1 MNTINLR
8 SINVKRLGWVLVC
21 ITLMAFISA
30 CGGGSSSSATS
41 ATYAPVGGTS
51 AKALALA
58 GTVSTFAGIAP
69 GSVDATGSAAQF
81 NGPNANATDGT
92 NLYVADSANHTI
104 RKVVIATGAVTTL
117 AGTAGVFGNTDGAG
131 AAASFFSPQGIAT
144 DGTNLYVAD
153 TGNHVIRKVVIATGA
168 VTTIAGRA
176 SSPGSADGTGL
187 AAQFGRP
194 NGIATDNINIYVSD
208 SNNNNLRAI
217 VIATGAVST
226 LAGDASLAGSADG
239 VGLAAQFRS
248 PYGLATDGKN
258 LYVADSGN
266 NTIRKVVIASGAVTT
281 LAGKA
286 AIIGKSDGTGS
297 AATFYY
303 PAGIILDG
311 TGTNLY
317 VADAGNGTIRKMA
330 IATGA
335 VSTFAGTAGL
345 AGSTNATG
353 AAAMF
358 NSPQGVATDG
368 TNLYVADSADNT
380 IRQIVIATG
389 AVTTLAGTAG
399 AGAPGYADG
408 ISSAASFNVLQG
420 ITSDGT
426 NLYLAD
432 SGNSTIRKI
441 VIATGAVTTL
451 AGKAGFSGYGDGI
464 GSAASF
470 YNPQGITTDGTN
482 LYVTDASNSTIRQI
496 VIATGAVTTLAGSA
510 GVIGSSDGTGLAARF
525 YYPQGITTDGK
536 NLYVADSLN
545 NTIRKVVIATGAV
558 TTLTGIA
565 GFSGYA
571 DGTGLAATLSYPTD
585 VTTDGT
591 NLYVA
596 DSGNNTIR
604 KIVIATGAVTTL
616 AGSVLSS
623 GSVDGIS
630 SAASFKMPQGITTDG
645 TNLYVADSESGTIRK
660 IVIATG
666 AVITLAGKTGVTG
679 HANGTGA
686 TASFSMPVGMT
697 TDGTSLYTV
706 DSGNNTIRKIQ

>member
-1 MNTINLR
+1 
-8 SINVKRLGWVLVC
+8 
-21 ITLMAFISA
+21 
-30 CGGGSSSSATS
+30 
-41 ATYAPVGGTS
+41 
-51 AKALALA
+51 
-58 GTVSTFAGIAP
+58 
-69 GSVDATGSAAQF
+69 
-81 NGPNANATDGT
+81 
-92 NLYVADSANHTI
+92 
-104 RKVVIATGAVTTL
+104 
-117 AGTAGVFGNTDGAG
+117 
-131 AAASFFSPQGIAT
+131 
-144 DGTNLYVAD
+144 
-153 TGNHVIRKVVIATGA
+153 
-168 VTTIAGRA
+168 
-176 SSPGSADGTGL
+176 
-187 AAQFGRP
+187 
-194 NGIATDNINIYVSD
+194 
-208 SNNNNLRAI
+208 
-217 VIATGAVST
+217 
-226 LAGDASLAGSADG
+226 
-239 VGLAAQFRS
+239 
-248 PYGLATDGKN
+248 
-258 LYVADSGN
+258 
-266 NTIRKVVIASGAVTT
+266 
-281 LAGKA
+281 
-286 AIIGKSDGTGS
+286 
-297 AATFYY
+297 
-303 PAGIILDG
+303 
-311 TGTNLY
+311 

-536 NLYVADSLN
+536 NLYVTDASNSTIRQIVIATGAVTTLAGKAGVIGDTDGTGLAARFYYPQGITTDGKNLYVTDSLN

-645 TNLYVADSESGTIRK
+645 TNLYVADSGSGTIRK

-679 HANGTGA
+679 HANGIGA
-686 TASFSMPVGMT
+686 TASFSTAIGIT